1 MLGIKV
7 NSKEE
12 LLKKVNQ
19 IFISLNTP
27 NTPRKKLENK
37 DELNTVR
44 EKLYI
49 DENELA
55 AEKIL
60 KLWERLNEPNI
71 SKVNNWLKFYFFVN
85 FLNFKK
91 KIRNFMA
98 IINPKKFKVLENSR
112 KFPPLDVNDIN
123 QRVSTFINL
132 LGIKKN
138 LKCKFF
144 SEKTFLIKSK

>member
-1 MLGIKV
+1 LLGIKV